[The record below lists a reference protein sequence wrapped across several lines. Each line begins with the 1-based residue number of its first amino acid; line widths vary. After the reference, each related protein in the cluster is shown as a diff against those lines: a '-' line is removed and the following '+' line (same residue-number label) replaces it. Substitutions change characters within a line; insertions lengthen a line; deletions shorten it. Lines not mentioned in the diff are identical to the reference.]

1 MVQHHLWKTI
11 VKAILSDFTENT
23 YIINEKKECF
33 IIDPGTNF
41 SEIVSYINEKQLN
54 VKGILL
60 THGHFDHIFSLN
72 EIVSEYDVPVHIHEK
87 ERDFLFDPNL
97 NLSSMTYKRFV
108 LTNKEIVNTISGKD
122 TFKLGY
128 ETIKVVETP
137 GHTRGGVCYHYKNFL
152 FSGDTLFKGSIGR
165 HDLPTSNKA
174 EITRSVNMLVS
185 KFRANTIV
193 YPGHGHFTTILNEKL
208 DNPYVKR

>member
-1 MVQHHLWKTI
+1 M

-23 YIINEKKECF
+23 YIINEKRECF

-41 SEIVSYINEKQLN
+41 DEIVSYITQKEF
-54 VKGILL
+54 VVMGILL
-60 THGHFDHIFSLN
+60 THGHFDHVYSLN
-72 EIVSEYDVPVHIHEK
+72 DCVEKFKAPVYIHEN

-97 NLSSMTYKRFV
+97 NLSSMTYKKFV
-108 LTNKEIVNTISGKD
+108 LEDKQIVTTITSQDKI
-122 TFKLGY
+122 KLGY
-128 ETIKVVETP
+128 ETIKIIETP

-165 HDLPTSNKA
+165 HDLPTSNKTHI
-174 EITRSVNMLVS
+174 ERSVNMLIS
-185 KFRANTIV
+185 KLRDNTIV

-208 DNPYVKR
+208 DNPFVKR

>member
-1 MVQHHLWKTI
+1 M
-11 VKAILSDFTENT
+11 
-23 YIINEKKECF
+23 
-33 IIDPGTNF
+33 
-41 SEIVSYINEKQLN
+41 
-54 VKGILL
+54 L

-72 EIVSEYDVPVHIHEK
+72 EIVAKYNAEIYIHEK

-108 LTNKEIVNTISGKD
+108 LNNKVLVNNITSKD

-174 EITRSVNMLVS
+174 AITRSVNMLVK

-193 YPGHGHFTTILNEKL
+193 YPGHGHFTTILKEKL
-208 DNPYVKR
+208 DNPFVKR